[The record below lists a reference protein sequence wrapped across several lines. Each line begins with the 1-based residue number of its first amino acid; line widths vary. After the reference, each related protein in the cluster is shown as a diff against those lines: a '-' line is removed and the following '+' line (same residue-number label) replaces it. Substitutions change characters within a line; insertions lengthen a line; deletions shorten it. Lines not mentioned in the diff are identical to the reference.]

1 MKTITYLIITL
12 FSFAVM
18 VSCGSDKDKSGQDE
32 TAQDGIIVDTAKFLV
47 DLAALEKRINDNVNS
62 PNEKDLK
69 KAIGSFQDY
78 AAIFPEDPKSPDYLF
93 KAADFAYSVHQVEKS
108 VKLLQRIIDLYPTY
122 NRIEDVKF
130 TRASHLDFELRD
142 TNAAKEAYQSFIK
155 EFPNSELIDDCNS
168 RIKNIR
174 YSAEEMADIFIKHL
188 EEDGNKDL
196 P

>member
-1 MKTITYLIITL
+1 
-12 FSFAVM
+12 M

-142 TNAAKEAYQSFIK
+142 TTAAKEAYQSFIK

-174 YSAEEMADIFIKHL
+174 YSAEEMADIFIKQL

>member
-1 MKTITYLIITL
+1 MKKITYLVITI

-18 VSCGSDKDKSGQDE
+18 VSCGSDEDKSGQDE
-32 TAQDGIIVDTAKFLV
+32 TAQDGIIIDTAKFLV
-47 DLAALEKRINDNVNS
+47 DLAALEKRINDNVNN

-78 AAIFPEDPKSPDYLF
+78 ASIFPEDPKSPDYLF
-93 KAADFAYSVHQVEKS
+93 KAADFAYSVQQVEKS

-122 NRIEDVKF
+122 NRMEDVKF

-142 TNAAKEAYQSFIK
+142 TTAAKQAYQEFVK
-155 EFPNSELIDDCNS
+155 EYPNSELIDDCNS

-174 YSAEEMADIFIKHL
+174 YSAEEMADIFIKQL
-188 EEDGNKDL
+188 EEGGNKDL